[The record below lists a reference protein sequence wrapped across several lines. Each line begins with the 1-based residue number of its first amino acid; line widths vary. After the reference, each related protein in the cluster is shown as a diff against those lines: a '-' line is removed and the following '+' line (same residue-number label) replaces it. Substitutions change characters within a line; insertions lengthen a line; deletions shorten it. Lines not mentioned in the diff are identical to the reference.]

1 MTDWLEQNQVDSLLE
16 SSAGGAA
23 APKAASDAVAFD
35 FRHPPRI
42 PRDRRVALDAIFHRY
57 ALSLQGHF
65 TSRLRTTT
73 DVVLSS
79 VEQATFAEFV
89 FSLASPC
96 AAVVFDLTKNGQH
109 QGVIDFGTDFGFF
122 LLDRLF
128 GGLGTEQDEKRE
140 MTPLEQTVT
149 RSVADRLLV
158 LFAEAWQ
165 DDLALEPA
173 YAGFESKSEELA
185 IAGRDENVVVAN
197 LDVRSGGFSGMMT
210 VCIPLHAL
218 ESFLQEKPS
227 RASRAQV
234 VPEEERRQARQLIES
249 NLKSAQVEIR
259 ARFPLFKLRAREIAA
274 LKAGL
279 VIHTGH
285 HLDMPVELLV
295 SGRRHFIGSLG
306 QVHRNLGLRI
316 TKAVAESERGVQ
328 PRTVRGKL
336 L

>member
-1 MTDWLEQNQVDSLLE
+1 MTDWLEQNQVDSLLKT
-16 SSAGGAA
+16 AA
-23 APKAASDAVAFD
+23 ASPAVPGSSSEAVAFD

-42 PRDRRVALDAIFHRY
+42 PRDRQVALEAIFQRY
-57 ALSLQGHF
+57 ALAVQGHF
-65 TSRLRTTT
+65 TSRLRNTT
-73 DVVLSS
+73 DVVVSS

-96 AAVVFDLTKNGQH
+96 AAVVFELTKDGQH

-128 GGLGTEQDEKRE
+128 GGMGAEQDEKRA

-149 RSVADRLLV
+149 RSVAERLLS

-165 DDLALEPA
+165 DDIPFEPE
-173 YAGFESKSEELA
+173 YSGFEAKSEELA
-185 IAGRDENVVVAN
+185 ITGRDDNVVVAN
-197 LDVRSGGFSGMMT
+197 LDVRSGEFSGMMT

-218 ESFLQEKPS
+218 ETFLQEKPS
-227 RASRAQV
+227 RTSRAQV
-234 VPEEERRQARQLIES
+234 VPEEERHLTRQAIES
-249 NLKSAQVEIR
+249 KLKSVQIEVH
-259 ARFPLFKLRAREIAA
+259 ARFPLFQLRAREIAA
-274 LKAGL
+274 LKAGM

-285 HLDMPVELLV
+285 HLDIPVEVLV
-295 SGRRHFIGSLG
+295 NGRRHFIGSLG

-316 TKAVAESERGVQ
+316 TKAVAESERGAQ
-328 PRTVRGKL
+328 PRTARGKL